1 MLIKKASS
9 KGSRRQKIGLA
20 PFEPSDQLTAN
31 TQPIGD
37 YLLWF
42 AYVSESEVVKKGLGP
57 NAEPSIDK
65 ILRGTIVILCG
76 FVFCL

>member
-42 AYVSESEVVKKGLGP
+42 AYVSESEVVKKGLDLIP
-57 NAEPSIDK
+57 EPSIE
-65 ILRGTIVILCG
+65 
-76 FVFCL
+76 